1 MAVIHCLGGFKK
13 KKKLYFAFWFVFPSL
28 SPHPKSSFFF
38 SPCSDLVVLA
48 ALSSGLPSV
57 PSERWGPP
65 RDRLLGGWR
74 VRSFLITS
82 LQEGE
87 VESHGVTWIWRH
99 ASGGHI

>member
-1 MAVIHCLGGFKK
+1 MAVIHCLGGFL

-57 PSERWGPP
+57 SGERWGPAQGQAVGRMESEVIPHHQPP
-65 RDRLLGGWR
+65 RG
-74 VRSFLITS
+74 
-82 LQEGE
+82 
-87 VESHGVTWIWRH
+87 
-99 ASGGHI
+99 